1 MKRIGN
7 LFEKICEK
15 GNIKLAEKVA
25 TKGKKSQKGVL
36 AHKLDY
42 ENNLIKVESILK
54 NKTYTTSEY
63 KNFTIKEK
71 GKIREISSLPFYP
84 DRIIHHAL
92 MNILEPVFVSMYIS
106 DTYSCIKRRG
116 VHKASFRLRRYLKED
131 GYRYCLKID
140 IEKFFPNID
149 NDILKGLLRK
159 KFKDRDLLWLLDDII
174 DSTKGLPIGSYTSQ
188 YLSNFYLTYF
198 DHWVKETL
206 KVKAYLRYCDD
217 MIFLSNS
224 KEELW
229 EWFYLIRDY
238 LFENLKLKVKSNY
251 QVFSIDIRGID
262 WCGYKHFKDYTL
274 IRKSIK
280 KNYIRNKNKKNHHGW
295 LKHCNS
301 KNLRRKYEN
310 N

>member
-188 YLSNFYLTYF
+188 YLSNFYLFKYYF
-198 DHWVKETL
+198 
-206 KVKAYLRYCDD
+206 
-217 MIFLSNS
+217 
-224 KEELW
+224 
-229 EWFYLIRDY
+229 
-238 LFENLKLKVKSNY
+238 
-251 QVFSIDIRGID
+251 
-262 WCGYKHFKDYTL
+262 FK
-274 IRKSIK
+274 
-280 KNYIRNKNKKNHHGW
+280 
-295 LKHCNS
+295 C
-301 KNLRRKYEN
+301 
-310 N
+310 